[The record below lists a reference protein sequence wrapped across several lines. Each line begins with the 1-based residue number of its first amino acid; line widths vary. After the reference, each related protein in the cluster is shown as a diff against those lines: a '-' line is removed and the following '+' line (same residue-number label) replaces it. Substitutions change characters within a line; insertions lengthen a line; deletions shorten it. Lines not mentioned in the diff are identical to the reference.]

1 VERTRW
7 PTTTNFSFAVA
18 RISIMSWNLIKF
30 PAGG

>member
-1 VERTRW
+1 VERTSW